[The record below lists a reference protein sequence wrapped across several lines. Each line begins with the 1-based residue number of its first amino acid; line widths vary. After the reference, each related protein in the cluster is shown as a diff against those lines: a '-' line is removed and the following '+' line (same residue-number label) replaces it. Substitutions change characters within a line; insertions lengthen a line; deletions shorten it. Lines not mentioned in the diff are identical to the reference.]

1 MQKGFPMK
9 DSSAVQTIACGSR
22 IIVASCPGPGWEIY
36 ARMRFNILAER
47 KVFPRSTQTLR
58 HTGLGGRTI
67 ITEML
72 KPKPEPEETIWRER
86 LFSKYTILPN
96 GPRGTNSGMLFLD
109 FFTHTHFGWLVFGR
123 LDEDLRCP
131 NPNNPTWRFWGVN
144 WGIERQSTMQIAIGD
159 L

>member
-109 FFTHTHFGWLVFGR
+109 FFTHTHTHTLDGWSLDDWTRICAAPTPPTPRGDFGG
-123 LDEDLRCP
+123 
-131 NPNNPTWRFWGVN
+131 
-144 WGIERQSTMQIAIGD
+144 
-159 L
+159 